1 MTASLAVIS
10 ELGKCRRSRVAT
22 YRNCMRLY
30 AAISSVAGQ
39 LCMLSCAQGDRSVC
53 ATDLHS
59 GLFLQRNTEEIKLL
73 LQARSYSDCHAAA
86 LCFFCIVSA
95 LYHHQFLSVRKS
107 PNRAL
112 LIQLHKEL
120 VLDQVTF
127 NYVVKEKP
135 MEFGAQISD
144 SMFHSSYFCPF
155 KERNVIKGSTAR
167 LRWLC
172 RRQNQSD

>member
-1 MTASLAVIS
+1 MQQFLLQQANYVCCQVHRETDQCVLQIFTQ
-10 ELGKCRRSRVAT
+10 GYFSRA
-22 YRNCMRLY
+22 
-30 AAISSVAGQ
+30 
-39 LCMLSCAQGDRSVC
+39 
-53 ATDLHS
+53 
-59 GLFLQRNTEEIKLL
+59 LQRNTEEIKLL

-95 LYHHQFLSVRKS
+95 LYYHQFLSVRKS